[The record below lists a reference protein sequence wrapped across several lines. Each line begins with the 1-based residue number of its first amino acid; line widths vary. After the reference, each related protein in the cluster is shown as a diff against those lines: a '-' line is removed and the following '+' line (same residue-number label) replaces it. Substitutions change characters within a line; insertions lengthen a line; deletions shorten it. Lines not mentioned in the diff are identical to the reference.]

1 MTLARRLEIIV
12 GIPAWIIMAAAM
24 FLREPGEKPPI
35 WGFVALCIF
44 FLVWTFRFLSEEKKF
59 FRD

>member
-12 GIPAWIIMAAAM
+12 GIPAWVILAVAM
-24 FLREPGEKPPI
+24 IVREPGEHPPI
-35 WGFVALCIF
+35 WGFFALGIL
-44 FLVWTFRFLSEEKKF
+44 FLVWTFRFLSDEKKF